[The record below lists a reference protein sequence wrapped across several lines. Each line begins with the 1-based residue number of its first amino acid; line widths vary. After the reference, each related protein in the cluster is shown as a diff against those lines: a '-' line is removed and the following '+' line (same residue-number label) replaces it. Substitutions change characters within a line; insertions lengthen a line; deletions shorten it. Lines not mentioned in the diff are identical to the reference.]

1 MEYDPQALERR
12 LKDKDTKYIVIY
24 PDTGIDVIG
33 FTHEL
38 RSLLNEYHAR
48 GQGWTIGS
56 NIELDG
62 VPLVE
67 AASEGLADNRT
78 GGYSIRSF
86 GFSHPG
92 I

>member
-12 LKDKDTKYIVIY
+12 LKDKDTKYIIIY
-24 PDTGIDVIG
+24 PDTGIDMIT
-33 FTHEL
+33 FTQEL
-38 RSLLNEYHAR
+38 RSLLNDYHSR

-62 VPLVE
+62 MPLVA
-67 AASEGLADNRT
+67 AASERFAE
-78 GGYSIRSF
+78 GGETYSIRSF